1 MSDIVY
7 SNIPSYISTKT
18 LDKEEEYI
26 DKDDYEFNLVVKR
39 NHKLHRIIYS
49 LLILMFFIVT
59 YVIFI
64 MKKPN
69 TNTPIFVYILYGI
82 FVFLFYLYYFKL
94 SVIITEFILLFYG
107 PIKDTL

>member
-7 SNIPSYISTKT
+7 SDIPSYISIKT

-26 DKDDYEFNLVVKR
+26 DKDDYEFNLVVKK
-39 NHKLHRIIYS
+39 NHELHRIIYS
-49 LLILMFFIVT
+49 ILIIMFFIVT
-59 YVIFI
+59 YVIFK

-94 SVIITEFILLFYG
+94 SVIITDFILLFYG
-107 PIKDTL
+107 PIKGTL

>member
-7 SNIPSYISTKT
+7 SDIPSYRSIKT

-49 LLILMFFIVT
+49 LLILMFLIVT
-59 YVIFI
+59 YFIFI

-107 PIKDTL
+107 LIKDTL